1 MPTETDKRTALVDLI
16 ESTLGA
22 VKRGV
27 NVVDRFRVA
36 RTGQKA
42 ERDEVM
48 GDPPYYAEVQR
59 EGYDAS
65 QSTARSTG
73 RAPYKPA
80 HVYGVMLWYGYEDT
94 DRRKATWDDLIE
106 GTEGLLPTL
115 RQQEKVTAG
124 EDLFELR
131 QPQSVREFVTP
142 LSNRGPDGEL
152 AWYLEFSITAVHTI
166 DH

>member
-22 VKRGV
+22 VERGV
-27 NVVDRFRVA
+27 TVVDRFRVA

-48 GDPPYYAEVQR
+48 GDPPYYVELQR
-59 EGYDAS
+59 EGYDAG

-80 HVYGVMLWYGYEDT
+80 HVYGVMLWYDYEDT
-94 DRRKATWDDLIE
+94 ERRKADWDALIE
-106 GTEGLLPTL
+106 GEQGLLPTL
-115 RQQEKVTAG
+115 RQQEQVTRNG
-124 EDLFELR
+124 ETYELR
-131 QPQSVREFVTP
+131 QPQNVREFVTP

-152 AWYLEFSITAVHTI
+152 AHYCEFSITAVHTI